1 MQIEEEVRAVLDS
14 TLGLNGR
21 AEQFI
26 DDTPLLGALPEL
38 DSMAVAELLA
48 ALEDRLDITIDDDE
62 VDGTAFETFGAL
74 VRFAERVR
82 RHAERQLGA

>member
-21 AEQFI
+21 AQQFV

-38 DSMAVAELLA
+38 DSMAVAEVLA
-48 ALEDRLDITIDDDE
+48 ALEERLGIAIDDDE
-62 VDGTAFETFGAL
+62 VDGSTFETFGAL
-74 VRFAERVR
+74 VRFADRVR
-82 RHAERQLGA
+82 QRA